1 MDDNNKTKEQL
12 IAELAQMQKRIAV
25 LEESEIECKR
35 VADALNAAQRYT
47 RGLIEANLDALV
59 TISAKG
65 KITDVNITS
74 EMITGMS
81 RKEIV
86 GTDFSNYFTDP
97 DAARK
102 GYQQVF
108 RDGYVRDYPLEIKH
122 RDGRVTPVLY
132 NASVYKDAQGNV
144 AGVFAAARDIT
155 ERKKA
160 EEAICESKIKLQVL
174 YDSSSDAIML
184 LDEKGFFDC
193 NDATLRLFGCS
204 TKEEFCSRH
213 PADFSPPTQPDGT
226 DSMSYAKNNIAL
238 ALKEGSARFEYL
250 HRCLDGTDFP
260 AQVLLDKMVLGGKEV
275 LQARVFDITESK
287 KVEKELMG
295 NLKDLQQFKEVTVD
309 RENVMI
315 GLKKE
320 VNKLCEELERS
331 GKYNLSFLDE

>member
-35 VADALNAAQRYT
+35 VADALNVAQRYT

-155 ERKKA
+155 E
-160 EEAICESKIKLQVL
+160 
-174 YDSSSDAIML
+174 
-184 LDEKGFFDC
+184 
-193 NDATLRLFGCS
+193 
-204 TKEEFCSRH
+204 
-213 PADFSPPTQPDGT
+213 
-226 DSMSYAKNNIAL
+226 
-238 ALKEGSARFEYL
+238 
-250 HRCLDGTDFP
+250 
-260 AQVLLDKMVLGGKEV
+260 
-275 LQARVFDITESK
+275 SK

-320 VNKLCEELERS
+320 VNKLCEELEKPE
-331 GKYNLSFLDE
+331 KYNLSFLDE